1 MRYTTVFVVFLLLGC
16 ISKLAA
22 RETPVLLF
30 VSKADQP
37 DSLGFNL
44 VEQLP
49 ALIEPWIREGKVT
62 LWDGPK
68 KNFAITPEALARVE
82 RSSGTLIRDLP
93 QLFIYEY
100 WNLDQKKGRLRTLG
114 YFLSSRTTSGEE
126 VSFGYVDHAP
136 LDSLFRASLL
146 KLNANGDCKL
156 DFGTVLLNKYYL
168 YTILQFGNKQVKDV
182 VDALRLRESVRQFVT
197 GKTGAPEHTCKR
209 ITWMVEDS
217 MTVRDEPT
225 AAAARLLGSIQ
236 QYLNEN
242 REVYFNLG
250 GDALSDFTVEKPLRL
265 SAIEVEE
272 EWHRNGEIIESRLKA
287 VRFWVDGKPL
297 RSTSLEDLARM
308 ELVVGFRQFLD
319 LLNEKEFYF
328 RILQLND
335 EAIAPDRSSGLK
347 KALQTWEWNRLSEF
361 VP

>member
-1 MRYTTVFVVFLLLGC
+1 MVFLLLGC
-16 ISKLAA
+16 FSKLAA

-100 WNLDQKKGRLRTLG
+100 WNLDQKKGGSGRWDI
-114 YFLSSRTTSGEE
+114 FLFPYNVRGRSF
-126 VSFGYVDHAP
+126 FGYVDHAP

-182 VDALRLRESVRQFVT
+182 VDALRLRESVRRSL
-197 GKTGAPEHTCKR
+197 PER
-209 ITWMVEDS
+209 PVP
-217 MTVRDEPT
+217 R
-225 AAAARLLGSIQ
+225 SIP
-236 QYLNEN
+236 
-242 REVYFNLG
+242 
-250 GDALSDFTVEKPLRL
+250 A
-265 SAIEVEE
+265 SA
-272 EWHRNGEIIESRLKA
+272 
-287 VRFWVDGKPL
+287 
-297 RSTSLEDLARM
+297 
-308 ELVVGFRQFLD
+308 
-319 LLNEKEFYF
+319 
-328 RILQLND
+328 
-335 EAIAPDRSSGLK
+335 
-347 KALQTWEWNRLSEF
+347 
-361 VP
+361 